1 MKKIYQKPE
10 LTVIPM
16 AEHSLLG
23 ESAREYAD
31 QDFAKKNNSEDLF
44 DYEDDSDDKSARPF
58 SEYLWE

>member
-16 AEHSLLG
+16 DEHSLMG
-23 ESAREYAD
+23 ISGDEGAD
-31 QDFAKKNNSEDLF
+31 QDFAKKNNSVLF